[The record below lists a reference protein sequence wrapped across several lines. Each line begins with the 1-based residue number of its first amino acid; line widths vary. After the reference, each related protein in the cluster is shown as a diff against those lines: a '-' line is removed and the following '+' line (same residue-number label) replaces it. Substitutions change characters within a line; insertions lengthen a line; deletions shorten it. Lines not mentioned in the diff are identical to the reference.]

1 MSREKQ
7 VFALGFFDGV
17 HLGHRALLNRCVCL
31 AKEQNATAAA
41 ITFDRHPQRFFR
53 EDAPVLIN
61 TTQDRTALLKACG
74 MGNVRVYPAV
84 AETMSMPW
92 RSFIDELLALGACG
106 FVCGDDF
113 RFGYKGEG
121 NAQKLLQVCAEL
133 GLPCSVVPEQ
143 TLDGIRASSTHIRSL
158 LEQGKMATAVRFL
171 GHPHILSGK
180 VTSGRHLGRTMGIP
194 TANLRLPEWI
204 VCPAFGVYACQVE
217 VEGQIFQAVTNVGMR
232 PTVGG
237 HHITVESWILDFDGD
252 LYGSDLSVLFHK
264 FLRPEQKFGS
274 LEELQ
279 AQIRKDALQTREFF
293 QQA

>member
-1 MSREKQ
+1 MNNKRI
-7 VFALGFFDGV
+7 FALGFFDGV
-17 HLGHRALLNRCVCL
+17 HIGHQALLKTCCKL
-31 AKEQNATAAA
+31 AEEHHVQAAA
-41 ITFDRHPQRFFR
+41 VTFDSHP
-53 EDAPVLIN
+53 DALVLGKAPQLIN
-61 TTQDRTALLKACG
+61 TGSDRLKLLRRYG
-74 MGNVRVYPAV
+74 IGPVYTFHFNK
-84 AETMSMPW
+84 ETMSMPW

-293 QQA
+293 RQA

>member
-1 MSREKQ
+1 MNNKRI
-7 VFALGFFDGV
+7 FALGFFDGV
-17 HLGHRALLNRCVCL
+17 HIGH
-31 AKEQNATAAA
+31 Q
-41 ITFDRHPQRFFR
+41 
-53 EDAPVLIN
+53 
-61 TTQDRTALLKACG
+61 ALLKACCELAQMHQVQAAAVTFDAHPEALVLG
-74 MGNVRVYPAV
+74 KAPQLINTGSDRLKLLRQYGIETVYTFHFNK
-84 AETMSMPW
+84 ETMSTPW
-92 RSFIDELLALGACG
+92 RGFIDELLALGACG

-121 NAQKLLQVCAEL
+121 NALKLQQVCREL
-133 GLPCSVVPEQ
+133 GLPCAVVPEQ
-143 TLDGIRASSTHIRSL
+143 ALDGIRVSSTHIRNL
-158 LEQGKMATAVRFL
+158 LEQGKMASAVRFL

-194 TANLRLPEWI
+194 TANLRIPEWV

-217 VEGQIFQAVTNVGMR
+217 AQGQIYSAVTNVGMR

-237 HHITVESWILDFDGD
+237 HHVTVESWILDFDGD
-252 LYGSDLSVLFHK
+252 LYSSDLTVRFHK

-293 QQA
+293 RQA

>member
-1 MSREKQ
+1 MNNKCI
-7 VFALGFFDGV
+7 FALGFFDGV
-17 HLGHRALLNRCVCL
+17 HIGHQALLKTCCEL
-31 AKEQNATAAA
+31 AKEHHVKAAA
-41 ITFDRHPQRFFR
+41 VTFDSHP
-53 EDAPVLIN
+53 DALVLGKAPQLIN
-61 TTQDRTALLKACG
+61 TGSDRLKLLRRYG
-74 MGNVRVYPAV
+74 IGPVYTFHFNK
-84 AETMSMPW
+84 ETMSMPW
-92 RSFIDELLALGACG
+92 RGFIDELLELGACG

-121 NAQKLLQVCAEL
+121 NAQKLLQVCDEL

-180 VTSGRHLGRTMGIP
+180 VTSGRHLGRTIGIP
-194 TANLRLPEWI
+194 TANLRLPEWV

-252 LYGSDLSVLFHK
+252 LYGSDLSVSFHK

-293 QQA
+293 RQA